1 MCQFQDVET
10 SRDNTFSS
18 NDGYVG
24 LFVRMLGL
32 DKDPLDRE
40 QAVVALW
47 KYSLGG
53 KHCVDNIMKY
63 HGIVNLIVNLLKSD
77 SDSACEAAAGLLSV
91 ISSINLYRNLVA
103 ESSAV
108 EEMTVLLAR
117 PSLSCNVKTKIPC
130 YSVFFLLI
138 HGLGNIVWICAG
150 EGTNYM

>member
-1 MCQFQDVET
+1 M
-10 SRDNTFSS
+10 
-18 NDGYVG
+18 G

-40 QAVVALW
+40 QAIVALW

-91 ISSINLYRNLVA
+91 VSSINFYRDSVA
-103 ESSAV
+103 QSSAV
-108 EEMTVLLAR
+108 EEITALLAR
-117 PSLSCNVKTKIPC
+117 SSLSSNVKTKLAYC
-130 YSVFFLLI
+130 YLFVLCFLSLI
-138 HGLGNIVWICAG
+138 HELHKVVYAG
-150 EGTNYM
+150 